1 MIVLNNC
8 TWQYW
13 LKLLLCGT
21 SCHKHAVE
29 NDTQKRR
36 PMCDSSNGLWAVKL
50 TGLIQRAPNH
60 PMHPST
66 ILRTW
71 LLPLQTRP
79 KKQRWLHA
87 AARRLGDDDDNNSGA
102 TGPWLTMLTV
112 LQQGHQVK
120 QGHEGHIEAL
130 IVQRGVLWELSVPTL
145 LPLPPAVWRGIAQNA
160 VKEGASNCRVD
171 GTDLWS

>member
-1 MIVLNNC
+1 MQSGMIHRRGGLCLVCPMAYERLS
-8 TWQYW
+8 WQDPACSQSPPCIPQDPQQDFSPPVT
-13 LKLLLCGT
+13 K
-21 SCHKHAVE
+21 E
-29 NDTQKRR
+29 
-36 PMCDSSNGLWAVKL
+36 P
-50 TGLIQRAPNH
+50 
-60 PMHPST
+60 
-66 ILRTW
+66 
-71 LLPLQTRP
+71 P
-79 KKQRWLHA
+79 KKQQWLHA
-87 AARRLGDDDDNNSGA
+87 EARRLGDDHDKQWC